1 MLSQVH
7 FHMSREFA
15 SRSMGSLCFGIVDVT
30 GDLRWTDMSV
40 NMIVI
45 YCNVGVDVAVGCM
58 SSVCDLVEL
67 CECRGRS
74 KEEGLSTP
82 AVGESSRLCLF

>member
-1 MLSQVH
+1 MDRHVSQH
-7 FHMSREFA
+7 D
-15 SRSMGSLCFGIVDVT
+15 CNI
-30 GDLRWTDMSV
+30 
-40 NMIVI
+40 I

-58 SSVCDLVEL
+58 SSVCYLVEL

-74 KEEGLSTP
+74 KEGGLSTP